1 MGEMILMN
9 KFFNRTIVT
18 TVVEIAGALS
28 ITVGVGRLLGLSAAL
43 ILGGVFAMI
52 FAFLAD
58 RS

>member
-1 MGEMILMN
+1 MR
-9 KFFNRTIVT
+9 KFFDRAIVT
-18 TVVEIAGALS
+18 AIVEIAGAFS
-28 ITVGVGRLLGLSAAL
+28 IIVGVGRLFGLSVSL

>member
-1 MGEMILMN
+1 MLVN
-9 KFFNRTIVT
+9 KFFNRTVVT
-18 TVVEIAGALS
+18 TVVEIAGAFS
-28 ITVGVGRLLGLSAAL
+28 ITVGVGNLFGLSAAL

>member
-1 MGEMILMN
+1 MVSMN
-9 KFFNRTIVT
+9 KFFSRAIVT
-18 TVVEIAGALS
+18 TVVEIAGAVS
-28 ITVGVGRLLGLSAAL
+28 ITAGVGRLLGLSAAL

>member
-1 MGEMILMN
+1 MN

>member
-1 MGEMILMN
+1 VN
-9 KFFNRTIVT
+9 KFFSRTVVT
-18 TVVEIAGALS
+18 AVVEIAGAFS
-28 ITVGVGRLLGLSAAL
+28 ITVGVGNLFGLSAAL